1 MVVLELLAGVGGK
14 VDMVGYPLAL
24 IPKWSLGL
32 KLKFQR
38 EEMKKEPAQKQSLDN
53 TLFIREFVAT
63 NCTGGCSKAT
73 EKIKKALTNYS
84 Y

>member
-24 IPKWSLGL
+24 IPKWSLDL
-32 KLKFQR
+32 KQKFQR

-53 TLFIREFVAT
+53 IYKRVCGNKLYRWQQQG
-63 NCTGGCSKAT
+63 N
-73 EKIKKALTNYS
+73 
-84 Y
+84 

>member
-1 MVVLELLAGVGGK
+1 MVVLELLAEVGGK

-32 KLKFQR
+32 KQKFQR

-53 TLFIREFVAT
+53 TLFIREFVVT
-63 NCTGGCSKAT
+63 NCTGAAARQL
-73 EKIKKALTNYS
+73 KK
-84 Y
+84 